1 MSQSTDYFLNV
12 SPLPSRTSTVVIQ
25 VQKLSVPLSS
35 VTSTK
40 KKLTQYFDF
49 PAAFYLQG
57 EGICGKINN
66 SIILL
71 HAVMQDKDDNFEKWA
86 DLATDSE
93 AEEAQKNSF
102 FDTLNW

>member
-1 MSQSTDYFLNV
+1 M
-12 SPLPSRTSTVVIQ
+12 
-25 VQKLSVPLSS
+25 SS
-35 VTSTK
+35 VTFTK
-40 KKLTQYFDF
+40 RKLTQYFDF
-49 PAAFYLQG
+49 HVAFCLQD

-66 SIILL
+66 IIILL
-71 HAVMQDKDDNFEKWA
+71 HAVMQDKDNYFEKWA